1 MLVGFCLAYVVAH
14 DIDEVDIGKDC
25 REVVEAGV
33 TGSGKG
39 EEFVGTDG

>member
-14 DIDEVDIGKDC
+14 DIDEVNVGKDC

-33 TGSGKG
+33 AGGG
-39 EEFVGTDG
+39 ERQELVGTDG